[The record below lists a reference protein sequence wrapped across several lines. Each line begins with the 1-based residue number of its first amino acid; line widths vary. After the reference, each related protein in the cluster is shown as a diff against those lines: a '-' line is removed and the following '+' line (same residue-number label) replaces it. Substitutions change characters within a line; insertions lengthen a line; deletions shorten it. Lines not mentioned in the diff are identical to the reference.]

1 MDRLMTRE
9 ALTVCPSCS
18 RRGMTVTEGPA
29 SCFSLTNHDLI
40 VEPCHL
46 AEGFLSDKA
55 DRDRQGFRNTLK
67 QAHVQPGMGTDSTVL
82 VLQKVGGERGVG
94 DQIASCFVEN
104 HIGKMGNSLFY
115 QLKADWER
123 NQGRVLRDD
132 EQVEKAAGRG
142 SFSSRY

>member
-1 MDRLMTRE
+1 MSFLFQAGNDGY
-9 ALTVCPSCS
+9 
-18 RRGMTVTEGPA
+18 RRAA

-123 NQGRVLRDD
+123 N
-132 EQVEKAAGRG
+132 
-142 SFSSRY
+142 